1 MNKIILKE
9 NVLNSFK
16 DNNQESIINSFKKLF
31 NESEDTNI
39 KNKEFEFLKFIFEF
53 ENVVNIDYIKYRYYK
68 RAIFNEALNIKKEY
82 DSKRTSEDEF
92 FETMFYK
99 KVICL

>member
-1 MNKIILKE
+1 MNKNILKE

-16 DNNQESIINSFKKLF
+16 ENNHESIINSFKKLF
-31 NESEDTNI
+31 NGSEDTNI

-53 ENVVNIDYIKYRYYK
+53 ENIVTIDYTKYRYYK
-68 RAIFNEALNIKKEY
+68 RAIFHEALNMKKEY

-99 KVICL
+99 KVMCL

>member
-16 DNNQESIINSFKKLF
+16 ENNNESIINSFKKMF
-31 NESEDTNI
+31 NGSEDTNI
-39 KNKEFEFLKFIFEF
+39 KNKEFELLKFIFEF
-53 ENVVNIDYIKYRYYK
+53 ENVVNIDYTKYRYYK
-68 RAIFNEALNIKKEY
+68 RAIFHEALKMKKEY
-82 DSKRTSEDEF
+82 DAKRTSEDEF

-99 KVICL
+99 KVMCL